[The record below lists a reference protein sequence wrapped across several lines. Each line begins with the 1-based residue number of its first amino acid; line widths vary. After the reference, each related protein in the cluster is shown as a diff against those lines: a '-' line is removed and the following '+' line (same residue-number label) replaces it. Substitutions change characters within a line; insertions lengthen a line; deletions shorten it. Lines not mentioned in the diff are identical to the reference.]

1 MVWLTKHQFAAK
13 FVMVM
18 INQTV
23 LTIGKD
29 EVSLIFQNNFAGLR
43 VNFIFMNEVEGS
55 ELIPNF
61 PCVDVH
67 IYTIVVIQPQVF
79 IDH

>member
-1 MVWLTKHQFAAK
+1 
-13 FVMVM
+13 MVM

-43 VNFIFMNEVEGS
+43 VQLHFYE
-55 ELIPNF
+55 
-61 PCVDVH
+61 
-67 IYTIVVIQPQVF
+67 
-79 IDH
+79 